1 MYNYVNS
8 CYQIISGV
16 HHLLLL
22 LLFSFL
28 FDILAG
34 FDQVVLGDLVYS
46 KVECAEKVTTSFNSE
61 SEDNSC
67 DNTYD
72 CSQLDEISETALPE
86 EINNSVKVWCLSS
99 HWLHTVGLFI
109 NSNLVM
115 LASALS
121 Y

>member
-1 MYNYVNS
+1 M
-8 CYQIISGV
+8 
-16 HHLLLL
+16 
-22 LLFSFL
+22 

-34 FDQVVLGDLVYS
+34 IDQVVLGDLVYN
-46 KVECAEKVTTSFNSE
+46 KGECAEKLTTSFNSE

-67 DNTYD
+67 DNTYE

-86 EINNSVKVWCLSS
+86 EISNSVKVRYLSS

-115 LASALS
+115 LASELS